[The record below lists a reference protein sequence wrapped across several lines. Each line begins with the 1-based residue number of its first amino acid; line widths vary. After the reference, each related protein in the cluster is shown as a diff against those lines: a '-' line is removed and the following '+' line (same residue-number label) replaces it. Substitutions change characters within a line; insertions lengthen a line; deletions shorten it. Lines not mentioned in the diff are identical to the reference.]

1 MLPAKAL
8 EHKSLEQLSHLKRAI
23 STAEHFGE
31 AGSRSFGIATID
43 AALGGGLAEGA
54 LHELAAATPFCF
66 GATAG
71 FALALAALA
80 RAPARETLWIAT
92 DFDLHETG
100 VPYGPGLDQLG
111 LAPERLLIV
120 RVARPVDALFA
131 MEEALKCR
139 ALATVVAELNSAPD
153 LTATR
158 RLALAARQGGG
169 LGLLLRHKA
178 DGAPSTAATRW
189 RVAPRPSAPDELGGL
204 GLTSFALS
212 LTRNRRGPCGDWTIA
227 WNHHEHAFSAL
238 SFGVAAAA
246 RDRQDRE
253 PLWRAG

>member
-1 MLPAKAL
+1 MLPAQR
-8 EHKSLEQLSHLKRAI
+8 LEQQLSQLKRAI

-31 AGSRSFGIATID
+31 AGSRPLGIAPID
-43 AALGGGLAEGA
+43 AMLGGGLAAGA
-54 LHELAAATPFCF
+54 LHEFSPASPFCF

-71 FALALAALA
+71 FALALATLA
-80 RAPARETLWIAT
+80 PQSAKETLWIAT

-100 VPYGPGLDQLG
+100 EPYGPGLGELG
-111 LAPERLLIV
+111 LAVERLLIV

-139 ALATVVAELNSAPD
+139 ALATVVAELNAPPD

-189 RVAPRPSAPDELGGL
+189 RVAPSPSEPDELGGL
-204 GLTSFALS
+204 GRTAFALS
-212 LTRNRRGPCGDWTIA
+212 LTRNRRGPCGDWTLA
-227 WNHHEHAFSAL
+227 WDHHEHAFSAL

-253 PLWRAG
+253 PLTRAG